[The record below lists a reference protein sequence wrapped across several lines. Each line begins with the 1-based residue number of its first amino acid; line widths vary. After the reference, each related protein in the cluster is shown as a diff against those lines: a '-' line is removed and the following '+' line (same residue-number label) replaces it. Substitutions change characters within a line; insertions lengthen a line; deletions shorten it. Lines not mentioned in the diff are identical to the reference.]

1 MECQY
6 EENDMIN
13 DKFTEQNKYIELL
26 ENCLEKLYDKNKEN
40 EYKFKVL
47 EAQVEILKNEIMSY
61 NIK

>member
-13 DKFTEQNKYIELL
+13 DEFTKQNKYIELL

>member
-6 EENDMIN
+6 DENDMIN
-13 DKFTEQNKYIELL
+13 DVFTKQNKYIELL